1 MDRKMT
7 FFSLGSFSCEVI
19 ELESFAY
26 LILHKYC
33 ARLNRKVTLI
43 FWGDFFIRYIFFFY
57 ESKQLLILKA
67 DMYWYKMRVLSLPK
81 TETKVGR
88 NIDYWLC
95 WILFTNNN
103 LFPFW
108 YLKKN
113 WGIQNTAVNGPE
125 KIKEN
130 IIITKSFEVQKFDY
144 FRFL

>member
-1 MDRKMT
+1 MT
-7 FFSLGSFSCEVI
+7 FFLWEVFHVK
-19 ELESFAY
+19 LLNSKV
-26 LILHKYC
+26 LHIWFFINIGPGWIGKWHLY
-33 ARLNRKVTLI
+33 
-43 FWGDFFIRYIFFFY
+43 FWGTFSLYIYIYIFFFY
-57 ESKQLLILKA
+57 ESKQLIILKA
-67 DMYWYKMRVLSLPK
+67 DMYWCKMRVLSLPK

-113 WGIQNTAVNGPE
+113 CSIQNTAVNGPK

-130 IIITKSFEVQKFDY
+130 IITKLFDVQKFDY